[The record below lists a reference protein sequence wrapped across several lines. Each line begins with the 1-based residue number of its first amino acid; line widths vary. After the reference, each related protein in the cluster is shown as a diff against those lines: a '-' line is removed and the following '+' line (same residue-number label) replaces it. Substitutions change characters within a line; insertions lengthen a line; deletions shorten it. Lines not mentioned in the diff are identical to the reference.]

1 VRRQYKSNDQY
12 NVAACL
18 TCKNAGATLGCTL
31 QSIASLD
38 YPRDRLAVII
48 VDGGSEDDSVD
59 IARKLLNFYGLKGEI
74 VVKPCNIPEG
84 RNICIS
90 KALETNADYIFFID
104 SDVVIADKGI
114 LAKLTEFDMR
124 YGPCVVSANTKFKF
138 FSSLEELRL
147 FCSRAAELGGD
158 SGMMLAGAVPWS
170 GMSLTLIPRCIAEQ
184 VRFDEDL
191 TFAEDAYYGY
201 LVWRGGY
208 KVYGVNADKPIAYDV
223 NLPKHTDIYIRM
235 GVREYLRGL
244 YKKALIIVYTY
255 YGGGVLKTMI
265 RLLRNIRGRRMLF
278 HFLSML
284 ILAIGLV
291 MLFTA
296 SLQLWGLAFTILHMV
311 ADLSYLM
318 RLWKVKCRNIHQALA
333 SLLKYRIYSL
343 YALLSMPII
352 TLKHREQLNKLHRA
366 IRDEAELYWMR

>member
-1 VRRQYKSNDQY
+1 MRGKYNDNDRY
-12 NVAACL
+12 NVAVCL
-18 TCKNAGATLGCTL
+18 TCKNASATLECTL
-31 QSIASLD
+31 RSIASLD
-38 YPRDRLAVII
+38 YPRNKLAVII
-48 VDGGSEDDSVD
+48 VDGGSEDNSVD

-74 VVKPCNIPEG
+74 IVKPCNIPEG

-90 KALETNADYIFFID
+90 RALEIGADYIFFID
-104 SDVVIADKGI
+104 SDVVIADKAI

-124 YGPCVVSANTKFKF
+124 YGPCVVSAGTRFKF

-147 FCSRAAELGGD
+147 FCSRVAELGGD
-158 SGMMLAGAVPWS
+158 SGMMLAGAIPWS

-191 TFAEDAYYGY
+191 TFAEDRYYGY
-201 LVWRGGY
+201 LVWRSGY
-208 KVYGVNADKPIAYDV
+208 KVYSVNADKPIAYDV
-223 NLPKHTDIYIRM
+223 NLPKYSDIYARM
-235 GVREYLRGL
+235 GIREYLRGL
-244 YKKALIIVYTY
+244 YKKALMIVYTY

-265 RLLRNIRGRRMLF
+265 RLLRNIHGRRMLF

-291 MLFTA
+291 MLSTA
-296 SLQLWGLAFTILHMV
+296 SLQLWGLAFTIPYMV

-333 SLLKYRIYSL
+333 SLLKYRVYSL
-343 YALLSMPII
+343 YVLLSMPII
-352 TLKHREQLNKLHRA
+352 TLKHREQLNNLYRA
-366 IRDEAELYWMR
+366 IRDEAELYWIR